1 MRPGS
6 PQPDSAIFVPP
17 RRRPADPG
25 PAAEPVPWTEL
36 TCADVVVPALRD
48 VMWRYVRGVA
58 HLVHTGVRAPDEPVG
73 LSALNDGRAPGV
85 KVAMLA
91 TENAGVCLIL
101 RIRPPREPVTASR
114 RWRDDLGREGVR
126 PGAAVVSGIEQVA
139 PEVVAPLLPEPPS
152 PHARPWVVLR
162 TDVRD
167 RTGRLSVDPG
177 DGLLRP
183 AMELTVLRLYGT
195 RPAGERPARCPGCD
209 RPRVRRYTAF
219 DLCPDCGW
227 ARQPGVTPG
236 APAGGLARQ
245 PGVTPGAPEAP
256 SPDA

>member
-17 RRRPADPG
+17 RRRAAEPG
-25 PAAEPVPWTEL
+25 PVAEPVPWAEL

-48 VMWRYVRGVA
+48 VIWRYVRGVA
-58 HLVHTGVRAPDEPVG
+58 HLLHAGVRTPDEAAG
-73 LSALNDGRAPGV
+73 LSALNDSRGTGV
-85 KVAMLA
+85 KVSMLA
-91 TENAGVCLIL
+91 TENGGVCLIL
-101 RIRPPREPVTASR
+101 RTHPPRGPASAAR
-114 RWRDDLGREGVR
+114 SWRDDLGREGLHA
-126 PGAAVVSGIEQVA
+126 GAAVVSGIEQVA
-139 PEVVAPLLPEPPS
+139 PGVVAPLLSEPPA

-162 TDVRD
+162 TDVRE

-183 AMELTVLRLYGT
+183 AMDVTVLRLYGT
-195 RPAGERPARCPGCD
+195 RPAGERPARCPGCG

-236 APAGGLARQ
+236 GPAG
-245 PGVTPGAPEAP
+245 P